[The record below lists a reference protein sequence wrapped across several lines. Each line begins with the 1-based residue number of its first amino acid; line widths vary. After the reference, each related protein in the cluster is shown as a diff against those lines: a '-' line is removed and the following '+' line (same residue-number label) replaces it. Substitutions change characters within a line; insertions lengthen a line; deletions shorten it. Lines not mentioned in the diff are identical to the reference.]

1 MVNVYKV
8 SCNAKGL
15 VIYQV
20 DLEEGDTE
28 QDIVQFTKKKL
39 YDDYSGFNLIGF
51 EEPIIEHMKDKSY
64 YVLNK
69 VEISDN
75 FYVSV
80 DGNKDEDL
88 LVKSIIKFKEKYPAL
103 TRITNFNYIMEEE
116 LGPDKNLEECFNL
129 IEDHYNNK

>member
-28 QDIVQFTKKKL
+28 QDIVQFAKKKL
-39 YDDYSGFNLIGF
+39 YDDYSGFNLF

-88 LVKSIIKFKEKYPAL
+88 LVNSIIKFKEKYPEL

-116 LGPDKNLEECFNL
+116 LGPDKNLEECFKL
-129 IEDHYNNK
+129 INDNNK

>member
-28 QDIVQFTKKKL
+28 QDIVQFAKKKL
-39 YDDYSGFNLIGF
+39 YDDYSGFNLF

-88 LVKSIIKFKEKYPAL
+88 LVNSIIKFKEKYPEL

-116 LGPDKNLEECFNL
+116 LGPDKNLEECFKL
-129 IEDHYNNK
+129 INDHYNNK